1 MAEISNISSVQK
13 PLLYKATDYPIRSYE
28 AQKNLLNSSQDI
40 RKVNLSRLQHAEL
53 SHTTGI
59 IPRAITRYDQM
70 VERIANRRLETIENA
85 ALRKTFRSDLR
96 AYRTIQL
103 SNSLSI
109 GRNNNLVNL
118 LA

>member
-1 MAEISNISSVQK
+1 MAQINGLQQMA
-13 PLLYKATDYPIRSYE
+13 PYKSTDYSIRSYD
-28 AQKNLLNSSQDI
+28 AQKSRLNTSQNI
-40 RKVNLSRLQHAEL
+40 RRVNLAGLQNVEL
-53 SHTTGI
+53 SNKTGI

-85 ALRKTFRSDLR
+85 TLRKTFRSDLR
-96 AYRTIQL
+96 AYRTIQY
-103 SNSLSI
+103 NNALSI

>member
-13 PLLYKATDYPIRSYE
+13 PLPYKATDYPIRSYE
-28 AQKNLLNSSQDI
+28 TQKNLLNTSQDI
-40 RKVNLSRLQHAEL
+40 RKVNLSRLQHVEL
-53 SHTTGI
+53 SHTTGM

-70 VERIANRRLETIENA
+70 IERIANRRLETIENA

-96 AYRTIQL
+96 AYRTIQY
-103 SNSLSI
+103 SNALSI